1 MAQEERTVETV
12 MTKDVLTADLS
23 VSVRDCAKGM
33 AKKGV
38 GCTVITHDGT
48 AVGIVTERDLVSK
61 VLAESVD
68 ALKVPVSDIMSTPI
82 ITIVPDSPLAKAAE
96 LMARYRVRR
105 LVVVDGRGALVGLV
119 TANDLARTLA
129 ESKGYQDSG
138 LNAIARHAENGSS
151 SGPYQ

>member
-12 MTKDVLTADLS
+12 MTKDVLTADLG
-23 VSVRDCAKGM
+23 VSVRDCARGM

-38 GCTVITHDGT
+38 GCAVITHDGT

-82 ITIVPDSPLAKAAE
+82 ITIVPDSPPGE
-96 LMARYRVRR
+96 GRR
-105 LVVVDGRGALVGLV
+105 AHGQV
-119 TANDLARTLA
+119 
-129 ESKGYQDSG
+129 
-138 LNAIARHAENGSS
+138 
-151 SGPYQ
+151 